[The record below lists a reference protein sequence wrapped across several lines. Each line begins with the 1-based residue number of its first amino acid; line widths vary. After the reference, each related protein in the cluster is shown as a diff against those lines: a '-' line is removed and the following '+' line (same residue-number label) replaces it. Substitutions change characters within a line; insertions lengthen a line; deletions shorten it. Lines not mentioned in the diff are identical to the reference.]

1 MGVDEGKT
9 WKTAHDMSNSSSL
22 DMTNGSAATN
32 YASLLGHNKGFMGI
46 TAQDMSN
53 SSSLDMTNGSAATNY
68 ASLMGHNTGFMGMS
82 GGLVDMGLGVMRP
95 RSATV
100 GSMYPGR
107 GLDEYSFR
115 VGLMDRPLPKTY
127 ADQIEEMKQ
136 QNIL

>member
-1 MGVDEGKT
+1 MGK
-9 WKTAHDMSNSSSL
+9 NSSTL
-22 DMTNGSAATN
+22 DMG
-32 YASLLGHNKGFMGI
+32 
-46 TAQDMSN
+46 
-53 SSSLDMTNGSAATNY
+53 NGSAATNY

-136 QNIL
+136 QNILRGLEKRKIEMELEKRKMMTMEMEKRKRVWGRKKKKKKKKKKK